1 MDEDERFD
9 REFDEDFPGSE
20 PPDQAGLRASLERLI
35 PELVRRGVEAGRGT
49 LHRTE
54 NLRAVLG
61 DTRMPRELAGY
72 IAGQLDEARSGVVR
86 GVSSEVRRF
95 LRDADLGHELAKVL
109 TSLSFEIKAQVRF
122 VPNEE
127 GYSLRPRVSTRAY
140 GHDEHPA
147 SQEEPGDKQER
158 RETRRR
164 ARREQRSEASG
175 DERGSMRPSEP
186 ARHWDEHDP
195 ERDPDNR

>member
-9 REFDEDFPGSE
+9 RDFDEDFPDSE
-20 PPDQAGLRASLERLI
+20 PPDAAGLRASLERLI

-54 NLRAVLG
+54 TLRGALG
-61 DTRMPRELAGY
+61 DTRLPRELAGY

-140 GHDEHPA
+140 SHDEQA
-147 SQEEPGDKQER
+147 SDEEPAAKQGQ

-164 ARREQRSEASG
+164 GRRERRPESRHPESASVP
-175 DERGSMRPSEP
+175 PSEP
-186 ARHWDEHDP
+186 ARQWD
-195 ERDPDNR
+195 ERDPENETDDR